1 MDKFEIQRKVF
12 TICAVLLFLSVLALI
27 AVIPAILQD
36 TSPGANPR
44 QAALATSV
52 GMFIHLLILLGILY
66 GIRLTKRKRK
76 INKEI
81 NIAIAV
87 VLVVLGFIIMDGAMA
102 GMGGGNTSFISI
114 GMFVCTAFDL
124 GAIVVSVAALF
135 LLKTKKK
142 Q

>member
-1 MDKFEIQRKVF
+1 MDKFEIQRRVF
-12 TICAVLLFLSVLALI
+12 TICAVFLLLSVLALI

-36 TSPGANPR
+36 TSPGAMPR

-52 GMFIHLLILLGILY
+52 GMFIHLLIFLGILY

-81 NIAIAV
+81 NLATAL
-87 VLVVLGFIIMDGAMA
+87 VLIVLGFIIMDGAMA
-102 GMGGGNTSFISI
+102 GMGGETSFISI
-114 GMFVCTAFDL
+114 GMFVCTACDL
-124 GAIVVSVAALF
+124 GAIVVSVVALF
-135 LLKTKKK
+135 LLRTKKK